1 MIRAAFDRLEEIL
14 SVALVTAMC
23 AVVALQVFC
32 RLVLGSPLSWSEEL
46 ATILFVWVTMIGAS
60 LALKRGEHFAVELL
74 QARLPSAG
82 RRTAGVLVGLLLTV
96 FSLILLVKGFEM
108 AWRNIPVRTPA
119 MEIPRALPYAA
130 VPAGG
135 TLMLIRSLQIA
146 WSRLRG
152 EGPKP

>member
-1 MIRAAFDRLEEIL
+1 MIRAAFDRLEEML
-14 SVALVTAMC
+14 AAVLVTAMC

-32 RLVLGSPLSWSEEL
+32 RLVLRSPLSWSEEL

-74 QARLPSAG
+74 RGVLPPAARRA
-82 RRTAGVLVGLLLTV
+82 AGVLVGLLLTV
-96 FSLILLVKGFEM
+96 FSLILLVKGLEM

-135 TLMLIRSLQIA
+135 ALMLVRSLQLVWRRA
-146 WSRLRG
+146 RG
-152 EGPKP
+152 EGEAR